1 MALRLLLPTVHMLY
15 YPQLYTS
22 GTKGHYKTDGYLMAG
37 DEYGSPD
44 ADTRNPLSRGV
55 LEEGGAEVVMV
66 GPGTGV
72 LWRPRIRRRRRRRG
86 QRRRQ
91 VRRHRCILDRSDGCG

>member
-1 MALRLLLPTVHMLY
+1 MLY
-15 YPQLYTS
+15 SLQLYTS
-22 GTKGHYKTDGYLMAG
+22 GAKRHYKTDGYLMAG

-55 LEEGGAEVVMV
+55 LEEGRAEVVMV

-91 VRRHRCILDRSDGCG
+91 VRRHRCILDR